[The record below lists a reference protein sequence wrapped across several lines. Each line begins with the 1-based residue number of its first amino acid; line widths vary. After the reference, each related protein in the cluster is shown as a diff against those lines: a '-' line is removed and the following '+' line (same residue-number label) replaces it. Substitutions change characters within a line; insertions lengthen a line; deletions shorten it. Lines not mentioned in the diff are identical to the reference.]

1 MSYNHVCLFKV
12 VIMGITVL
20 WWITQDVVDHTV
32 LWWIT
37 QDVVDHTGCGGS
49 HRMLEF
55 ALAVVDFIGNCRS
68 HCLLWVTQ
76 LVAIVAD
83 SGCCGSHRQL

>member
-1 MSYNHVCLFKV
+1 MSVCSKWL
-12 VIMGITVL
+12 L
-20 WWITQDVVDHTV
+20 WGSQC
-32 LWWIT
+32 
-37 QDVVDHTGCGGS
+37 CGGS

-55 ALAVVDFIGNCRS
+55 ALAVVDFIVNCRS